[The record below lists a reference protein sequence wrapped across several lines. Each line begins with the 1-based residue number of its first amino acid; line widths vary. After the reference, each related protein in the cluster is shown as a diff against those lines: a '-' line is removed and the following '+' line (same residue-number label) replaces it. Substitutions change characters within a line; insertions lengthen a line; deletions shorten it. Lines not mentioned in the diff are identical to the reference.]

1 MASSSDIVR
10 RAFGIGWR
18 RVFGAPTLLLG
29 VWLVGVATALP
40 AAWAMRSAISDHL
53 GSSLVAGRVAAGP
66 DEGWWDEF
74 LAQARGAALTLQ
86 PSVIGGAA
94 PLSNASGFLDGPAVQ
109 PSLVGTVLLGLTV
122 WLFLTGGLIDRYAR
136 GRRLGSR
143 AFFGACG
150 MFFFR
155 FLRLGALVGAGYWL
169 LAGPF
174 HSLLF
179 EWAYPWLTRET
190 TAERVAFLWRVALY
204 LVWLAPLALL
214 NLTADYAKVR
224 AVVED
229 RHSMVGALL
238 SGWRFVRRHRG
249 HVALLYLANT
259 LVFGLAL
266 AIYLLVAPGG
276 RGGDWRL
283 LAVLAIGQA
292 WILSRVATK
301 LAFLAT
307 STALFQQHLAH
318 TEFAAPPLPVWPDSP
333 SVEAIENAARYGT
346 RRGV

>member
-1 MASSSDIVR
+1 MASSSDIVG
-10 RAFGIGWR
+10 RAFGMGWR
-18 RVFGAPTLLLG
+18 RVAGAPTLLLG
-29 VWLVGVATALP
+29 VWLISLATALP
-40 AAWAMRSAISDHL
+40 AGWAMRNEIADHL
-53 GSSLVAGRVAAGP
+53 GSSLVAGRIAAGP

-74 LAQARGAALTLQ
+74 LAQAKGAALTLQ
-86 PSVIGGAA
+86 PSVIGAA
-94 PLSNASGFLDGPAVQ
+94 TPLSNASGFLDGSSVH
-109 PSLVGTVLLGLTV
+109 PSLIGTILLGLTI

-136 GRRLGSR
+136 GRRVGSR

-155 FLRLGALVGAGYWL
+155 FLRLGVMVGAGYWV

-174 HSLLF
+174 HALLF
-179 EWAYPWLTRET
+179 DRLYPWLTRET
-190 TAERVAFLWRVALY
+190 TAERVAFAWRMVLYVA
-204 LVWLAPLALL
+204 WLAPLVLL
-214 NLTADYAKVR
+214 NITADYAKVR

-229 RHSMVGALL
+229 RHSMVSALV
-238 SGWRFVRRHRG
+238 SGWRFVRRHPR
-249 HVALLYLANT
+249 HVVLLYLTNT
-259 LVFGLAL
+259 LVFALGLAVY
-266 AIYLLVAPGG
+266 ILVAPGG

-318 TEFAAPPLPVWPDSP
+318 AEFAAPPLPVWPDSP

-346 RRGV
+346 RKGA

>member
-18 RVFGAPTLLLG
+18 RVIGAPTLLLG
-29 VWLVGVATALP
+29 VWLVSLVTALP
-40 AAWAMRSAISDHL
+40 AAWAMRSAITDHL
-53 GSSLVAGRVAAGP
+53 GSSLVASQIAAGP

-74 LAQARGAALTLQ
+74 LAQAKGAALTLQ
-86 PSVIGGAA
+86 PSVIGAAA
-94 PLSNASGFLDGPAVQ
+94 PLSNASGFLDGPAVH
-109 PSLVGTVLLGLTV
+109 PSLIGAVLLGLIV

-136 GRRLGSR
+136 GRRVGSR

-155 FLRLGALVGAGYWL
+155 FLRLGVLVGAGYWV
-169 LAGPF
+169 LAGPY
-174 HSLLF
+174 HALLF
-179 EWAYPWLTRET
+179 ERAYPWLTRET
-190 TAERVAFLWRVALY
+190 TAERVAFLWRIGLY
-204 LVWLAPLALL
+204 LAWLAPLAVL

-238 SGWRFVRRHRG
+238 AGWRFVRRHLG
-249 HVALLYLANT
+249 HVVLLYLGSA
-259 LVFGLAL
+259 LVFGVAL
-266 AIYLLVAPGG
+266 GAYVLVAPGG

-292 WILSRVATK
+292 WILSRIAIK
-301 LAFLAT
+301 LAFMAT

-318 TEFAAPPLPVWPDSP
+318 AEFAAPPLPVWPDSP
-333 SVEAIENAARYGT
+333 AAEAIENAARYGT
-346 RRGV
+346 RRGA